1 MKKPWPTVALG
12 QVLHPIS
19 RPETVD
25 PTKAYRLLGAHWY
38 AQGLYIKDTSTGSS
52 IAARRVYRVERGD
65 FVYNR
70 LFAWKG
76 SFALAAEEQHGCYVS
91 NEFPCFVADQGRLVP
106 EFLWRYFSRESVW
119 IEALAFSTGGTP
131 TSRNRLKE
139 ERFLGMS
146 LPLPPLEEQR
156 RIVAKLDRIAAQ
168 SDGVA
173 ALQESIQSQTAC
185 LMSRIATELLALGR
199 WDEASLGELL
209 VEPSRN
215 GLAARPSSSPPGVPI
230 LRISAGTSRPDARV
244 EESDVRYLPL
254 SSAQVEAYSLRPG
267 DVLACRFNG
276 NLEFVGRFSLF
287 EGESRGTR
295 VYPDKLIR
303 FRVDPEKALPRFVVI
318 AMNSKAGRD
327 QIEHFCQTTAG
338 NIGISATN
346 LRTVKMPVPP
356 MTAQRRIVEQ
366 LDTLQGKVGTLQ
378 ELQTEARREV
388 GALMPAILDRA
399 FRGEL

>member
-1 MKKPWPTVALG
+1 MTAAWSVVKLGEVLRKSIDWIAIDPDQNYTEVTVKLWGKGVVQRRIAKGSEIAATRRSRVREG
-12 QVLHPIS
+12 QFILS
-19 RPETVD
+19 RID
-25 PTKAYRLLGAHWY
+25 ARNGAIGVVP
-38 AQGLYIKDTSTGSS
+38 QGLAG
-52 IAARRVYRVERGD
+52 AV
-65 FVYNR
+65 
-70 LFAWKG
+70 
-76 SFALAAEEQHGCYVS
+76 VS
-91 NEFPCFVADQGRLVP
+91 NDFPSFDVSTQLLVP
-106 EFLWRYFSRESVW
+106 AFLGWMSKT
-119 IEALAFSTGGTP
+119 AAFVDSCRAASEGT
-131 TSRNRLKE
+131 TNRVRLQE
-139 ERFLGMS
+139 QRFLGQEI
-146 LPLPPLEEQR
+146 PLPPLEEQR